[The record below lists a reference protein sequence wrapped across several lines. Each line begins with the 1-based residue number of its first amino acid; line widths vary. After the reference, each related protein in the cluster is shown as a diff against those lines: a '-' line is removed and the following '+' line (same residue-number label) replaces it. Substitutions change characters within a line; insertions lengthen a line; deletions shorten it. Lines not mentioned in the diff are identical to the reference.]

1 MECLKKSFDNRHS
14 SFQTEQE
21 ALMKLKDALK
31 KKKFVVT
38 SEVQA
43 PIDQEPEDLV
53 QTLRQVR
60 GRVDGVSLSEVEF
73 EGIVGDTIKTCQL
86 LNQNQLEPIYQTTTR
101 EKNRLQLQKDLINA
115 HEAGIDNLLVFTE
128 DYRITGDSLQEMM
141 FFHVDAGKLQ
151 SVLEHIR
158 KGQTVEGETL
168 TSKAEFL
175 LGSGVESAWGKNV
188 PDLEMKE
195 MEEMTKIGTGYFL
208 TTPVFDI
215 DQFAN
220 FLKQAN
226 TFDVPV
232 IAEVMILRTAGMAR
246 FLNRHLKSGLV
257 PEWIIQKLAK
267 APDKQKASVEI
278 FADIVKGLKDLCQGV
293 HIITIG
299 GEEKLNR
306 YLDAAKLK

>member
-1 MECLKKSFDNRHS
+1 
-14 SFQTEQE
+14 
-21 ALMKLKDALK
+21 MKLKDALK

-38 SEVQA
+38 SEVQS

-53 QTLRQVR
+53 RSLSSVR
-60 GRVDGVSLSEVEF
+60 GRVDGVSLSEVEL
-73 EGIVGDTIKTCQL
+73 EGFVGDTIRTCEL
-86 LNQNQLEPIYQTTTR
+86 LNKNQLEPIYQTTTR
-101 EKNRLQLQKDLINA
+101 DKNRLQLQNDLVEA
-115 HEAGIDNLLVFTE
+115 HNAGIDNLLVFTE

-158 KGQTVEGETL
+158 EGRTVEGDSL
-168 TSKAEFL
+168 KAKAEFL
-175 LGSGVESAWGKNV
+175 LGSGVESSWGKNV

-195 MEEMTKIGTGYFL
+195 MEEMTKLGTGYFL
-208 TTPVFDI
+208 TTPVFDV
-215 DQFAN
+215 DQFEK
-220 FLKQAN
+220 FLKQAQ
-226 TFDVPV
+226 TFGVPV

-246 FLNRHLKSGLV
+246 FLNRHLRSGMV
-257 PEWIIQKLAK
+257 PEWIIQKLARE
-267 APDKQKASVEI
+267 PDKQKASIEI
-278 FADIVKGLKDLCQGV
+278 FSDIVSGLKNLCQGV

>member
-1 MECLKKSFDNRHS
+1 
-14 SFQTEQE
+14 
-21 ALMKLKDALK
+21 MKLREALK

-38 SEVQA
+38 SEVQS

-53 QTLRQVR
+53 ESLSRVR

-73 EGIVGDTIKTCQL
+73 EGVVGDTIKTCQL
-86 LNQNQLEPIYQTTTR
+86 LNKNLLEPIYQTTTR
-101 EKNRLQLQKDLINA
+101 EKNRLQLEKDLVNA
-115 HEAGIDNLLVFTE
+115 HSAGVENLLVFTE

-151 SVLEHIR
+151 SVLEHL
-158 KGQTVEGETL
+158 KEGQTVEGDSLEA
-168 TSKAEFL
+168 KADFL
-175 LGSGVESAWGKNV
+175 LGSGVESGWGKNV

-195 MEEMTKIGTGYFL
+195 MEEMTKMGTGYFL
-208 TTPVFDI
+208 TTPVFDL
-215 DQFAN
+215 DKFAK
-220 FLKQAN
+220 FMQQTN
-226 TFDVPV
+226 TFNVPV

-257 PEWIIQKLAK
+257 PDWIIQKLAR
-267 APDKQKASVEI
+267 APDKQKASIEI
-278 FADIVKGLKDLCQGV
+278 FTDLVTGLKDLCQGV

-299 GEEKLNR
+299 AEDNLKA

>member
-1 MECLKKSFDNRHS
+1 
-14 SFQTEQE
+14 
-21 ALMKLKDALK
+21 MKLKTALK

-43 PIDQEPEDLV
+43 PVDQEPEELV
-53 QTLRQVR
+53 RSLSQVR

-73 EGIVGDTIKTCQL
+73 EGIVGDTIKTCEL
-86 LNQNQLEPIYQTTTR
+86 LNQSLLEPIYQTTTR
-101 EKNRLQLQKDLINA
+101 DKNRLQLQKDLIDA
-115 HEAGIDNLLVFTE
+115 YDAGIDNLLVFTE
-128 DYRITGDSLQEMM
+128 DYRLTGDSLQEMM
-141 FFHVDAGKLQ
+141 FFHVDAGKLD

-158 KGQTVEGETL
+158 QGETVEGDSL
-168 TSKAEFL
+168 KSKADFL
-175 LGSGVESAWGKNV
+175 LGSGVESSWGKNV

-208 TTPVFDI
+208 TTPVFDV
-215 DQFAN
+215 DVFAK
-220 FLKQAN
+220 FLKQAQ
-226 TFDVPV
+226 TFGVPV

-246 FLNRHLKSGLV
+246 FLNRHLRSGLV
-257 PEWIIQKLAK
+257 PEWIIQKLAR

-278 FADIVKGLKDLCQGV
+278 FTDIVTGLKDLCQGV

-299 GEEKLNR
+299 AEEKLKL